1 MTKPFISL
9 QKATSISAGIF
20 FLVLAVIAYFDNWW
34 PGIII
39 PIGTA
44 IVVRQLLL
52 KKFYDAIVSFAIFA
66 GIFVTLQWQ
75 LSWLPVLFVIAG
87 IYILFRTS
95 LFTTEDEVEEEEEV
109 QTEIEEEQDSHK
121 K

>member
-1 MTKPFISL
+1 MTKPFVSL
-9 QKATSISAGIF
+9 HKATSIASGIF
-20 FLVLAVIAYFDNWW
+20 FLALAVIAYLDTWW
-34 PGIII
+34 PAIII
-39 PIGTA
+39 PFGIG

-52 KKFYDAIVSFAIFA
+52 RKFYDALISFVVFG
-66 GIFVTLQWQ
+66 GIFVTLQWN

-95 LFTTEDEVEEEEEV
+95 ITTTEDEEEEEEEI
-109 QTEIEEEQDSHK
+109 QAEIEEENDTPK

>member
-1 MTKPFISL
+1 MTKPFVSL
-9 QKATSISAGIF
+9 HKASNIAGGIF
-20 FLVLAVIAYFDNWW
+20 FLGLAVIAYLDTWW

-39 PIGTA
+39 PFGIA
-44 IVVRQLLL
+44 LVIRQFLL
-52 KKFYDAIVSFAIFA
+52 KKYYDALLSFVIFG

-87 IYILFRTS
+87 IFILFRTS
-95 LFTTEDEVEEEEEV
+95 ITTTEDEVEEEEEI
-109 QTEIEEEQDSHK
+109 QTEIEEQKDDTK